1 MRLSIIITFA
11 IIYLVASGD
20 PTKTYK
26 CADELELDTCFLT
39 KETDTEITYYLKAC
53 KKGKKCSKT
62 PDDDDSG
69 VGYCYKDIELEE
81 GDKCVLDEE
90 CKTGKCSQNK
100 CAYLADGDECNRD
113 EQCGIKS
120 TCIGNS
126 SSPSKC
132 VAYVEEGA
140 SCKEVD
146 GVQPLCRPG
155 LVCGKIEDA
164 EEKTCIKLFS
174 VENGKKVSED
184 YFCKSGTTD
193 DDDKC
198 TDRTEDKS
206 EWDAYVEEYID
217 KLEDVLK
224 EDKKKLSDIDW
235 DTLNSKSVAEKY
247 VEYTYKKEIG
257 TGDDADCIKDFFY
270 IQHLSSYSLRFSFV
284 SLLLLF
290 VSLF

>member
-11 IIYLVASGD
+11 IIYLVAASDD

-90 CKTGKCSQNK
+90 CKTQKCSGNK
-100 CAYLADGDECNRD
+100 CAYLADGEECHGRD
-113 EQCGIKS
+113 ERCGI
-120 TCIGNS
+120 NS
-126 SSPSKC
+126 GCDWYSGKC
-132 VAYVEEGA
+132 AAYVGEGA
-140 SCKEVD
+140 SCKVVD
-146 GVQPLCRPG
+146 GVKPPCRPG
-155 LVCGKIEDA
+155 LICGTIDDED
-164 EEKTCIKLFS
+164 EKCIKQFS
-174 VENGKKVSED
+174 VENGKKVDDED
-184 YFCKSGTTD
+184 LCKSGTKG

-198 TDRTEDKS
+198 TDLTEKKS

-217 KLEDVLK
+217 EQEDVLK
-224 EDKKKLSDIDW
+224 EDKEKLSNFDSDYY
-235 DTLNSKSVAEKY
+235 TLNSKSVTEKY
-247 VEYTYKKEIG
+247 VEYWHKKQIG
-257 TGDDADCIKDFFY
+257 TGDDADCIKDYF
-270 IQHLSSYSLRFSFV
+270 IQKILSSYSLRFSFV